1 MDVAVRSGVYNW
13 VVRKSSFSIVYT
25 VASPQFFDNF
35 YLRIPIYKRKDFE
48 KLPLSTIS
56 DFFSQNIMTGWLE
69 SVVINTLYMINL

>member
-13 VVRKSSFSIVYT
+13 VVRKSSFSTYT
-25 VASPQFFDNF
+25 VARPQFFDNF